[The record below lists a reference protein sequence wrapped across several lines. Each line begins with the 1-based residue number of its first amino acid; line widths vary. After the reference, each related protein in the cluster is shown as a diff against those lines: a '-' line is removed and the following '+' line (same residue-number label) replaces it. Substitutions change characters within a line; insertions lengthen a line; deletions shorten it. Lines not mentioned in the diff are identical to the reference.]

1 MSTEKTITLTEIAET
16 SICVSSEDGEKV
28 YQKICELLPLTNK
41 VIISFKGVE
50 DLTSAFLNTAIG
62 QLYESFSEE
71 ELKNKLKVDHNTSQ
85 ENLRLLKRVVER
97 AKEYYRDRKPFEEAA
112 QEIMNDEKVND

>member
-71 ELKNKLKVDHNTSQ
+71 ELKNKLTVDHNTSQ

-112 QEIMNDEKVND
+112 QEFMNND